1 MVAPW
6 SAPQQ
11 GPQGRPRG
19 GLWAGGPPE
28 ERRAA
33 DDTPAPGPEGSGP
46 GRKLGGPGSRL
57 MARLLQPNSSNDN
70 IQSITS
76 GDWDVTKILSYDEKR
91 NKM

>member
-1 MVAPW
+1 MAPLRRDGQRTT
-6 SAPQQ
+6 PLHLVLR
-11 GPQGRPRG
+11 GR
-19 GLWAGGPPE
+19 
-28 ERRAA
+28 
-33 DDTPAPGPEGSGP
+33 DPEGSWV
-46 GRKLGGPGSRL
+46 GPGSRL